1 MDGMAGVIGWWNFRI
16 VPVHIGR
23 GRHARGPGVQDMR
36 CRADRRRQQ
45 QKHQD
50 EHVAQGRLREARKA
64 SGQIGP
70 VSRICPCQSGAA
82 RGAPHLLAAAHPRSS
97 SRGPQRDGGCN
108 SGNGAPTAV
117 GAPHSG
123 FRNRYLVS
131 LV

>member
-1 MDGMAGVIGWWNFRI
+1 MGGMAGVIGWWNFRI

-23 GRHARGPGVQDMR
+23 GRHARGPGVHDMR
-36 CRADRRRQQ
+36 RRADRRQQ
-45 QKHQD
+45 QEHQD
-50 EHVAQGRLREARKA
+50 EHVAQGHFREAREA

-70 VSRICPCQSGAA
+70 VSRICPCQPGTT
-82 RGAPHLLAAAHPRSS
+82 RGAPHLPAAGHPRSS
-97 SRGPQRDGGCN
+97 SSGPQRDGGRN

-123 FRNRYLVS
+123 LRNRYLVS